1 MLQSLDSQSCTHGP
15 NAHKAAVGARKGD
28 EWESAHF
35 AAFPPALN
43 YFLAQAIARLG
54 QQHAI
59 RDRPGR
65 VTLSPG
71 LTALTAWPDSA

>member
-1 MLQSLDSQSCTHGP
+1 MHAMLQSLEGQSCGHGP
-15 NAHKAAVGARKGD
+15 NAHKVAGGTRKGD

-35 AAFPPALN
+35 VAFPPALN

-59 RDRPGR
+59 HDRPG
-65 VTLSPG
+65 TGSP
-71 LTALTAWPDSA
+71 ALPPPPNL